1 MGSNN
6 VIEYRSFDTTLEKC
20 KKALE
25 RDGVAVIPGVLGE
38 EELTNVRE
46 GMWT

>member
-6 VIEYRSFDTTLEKC
+6 VIEYRSFYTSLDKC
-20 KKALE
+20 KEALE

-38 EELTNVRE
+38 VELTNVRE